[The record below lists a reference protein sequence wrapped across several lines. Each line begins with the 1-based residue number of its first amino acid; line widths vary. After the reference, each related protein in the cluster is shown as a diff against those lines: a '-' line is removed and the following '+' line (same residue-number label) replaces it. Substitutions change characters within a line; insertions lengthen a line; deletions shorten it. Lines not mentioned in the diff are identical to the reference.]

1 MSETRDALQLARIN
15 LNLLPALA
23 ALLRERNV
31 SAAARRVGVSQSAM
45 SHALAKLRGLLDDPL
60 LVVAGRGMA
69 ITPRGEQVAAALP
82 AALDQ
87 LATALAPPSEFDPA
101 TATHRFRLATF
112 DYFELTTL
120 PELLAYLT
128 RTAPGVHL
136 DIERFDRSAA
146 ARLVDG
152 DLDLVLGAETM
163 PMPAGLR
170 RRVLYRDPF
179 AVIARPDHPRLT
191 GRLTLE
197 RYLAVDHLLIAIE
210 GRGLGVVDRVLE
222 QRGLS
227 RRVAVRVPHF
237 ASAGLAVRHSDL
249 VCTVASTVAH
259 RAHELFGV
267 RVHDA
272 PLPLP
277 SPSLIAWW
285 PRQHDLDPARRW
297 FRATLLDGAG
307 MSPRIRRLMA
317 RRP

>member
-1 MSETRDALQLARIN
+1 MNDSRHDALGLARIN
-15 LNLLPALA
+15 LNLMPALA

-31 SAAARRVGVSQSAM
+31 SAAARRAGVSQSAM

-60 LVVAGRGMA
+60 LVVAGRAMA
-69 ITPRGEQVAAALP
+69 LTPRGEQLAAALP

-87 LATALAPPSEFDPA
+87 LAGVLAPPAAFDPA
-101 TATHRFRLATF
+101 TATHRFRVATF

-120 PELLAYLT
+120 PDLLAYLT

-136 DIERFDRSAA
+136 DIERFDRSAI

-152 DLDLVLGAETM
+152 DLDLVLGAGSMTM
-163 PMPAGLR
+163 PPGLR
-170 RRVLYRDPF
+170 RRVLAREPF
-179 AVIARPDHPRLT
+179 AVIARPDHPRLA

-197 RYLAVDHLLIAIE
+197 RYVALDHLLIAVE
-210 GRGLGVVDRVLE
+210 GRGPGVVDRALAR
-222 QRGLS
+222 RGLS

-237 ASAGLAVRHSDL
+237 ACAGLAVRHSDL
-249 VCTVASTVAH
+249 VCTVARTVAH

-277 SPSLIAWW
+277 SPSLVAWW
-285 PRQHDLDPARRW
+285 PRQHDADPARRW
-297 FRATLLDGAG
+297 FRAAVTTR
-307 MSPRIRRLMA
+307 PR
-317 RRP
+317 